1 MDAIHLEAA
10 VFADVK
16 KCRKSF
22 IVESVSSCGSRVDPE
37 GAVDSSDH
45 GDMTVADD
53 EHVELVALDELSGG
67 PVRAPRIAR
76 NVTDSD
82 ASAAEFKNRL
92 LRQKTK
98 VAAIDVSLDRRH
110 LGDLLEAFDDR
121 LLADV
126 TRVYDGVDAVIIE
139 DVDQALVEP
148 TVGIGE
154 EADGDGRF
162 THTHCPF
169 TVESSVLG

>member
-16 KCRKSF
+16 KCCISF
-22 IVESVSSCGSRVDPE
+22 VVESVSSCGSRIDPE
-37 GAVDSSDH
+37 GAVDSPDH
-45 GDMTVADD
+45 GNMTVADD
-53 EHVELVALDELSGG
+53 EHVESVALDKLSGG

-92 LRQKTK
+92 FRQKTQ

-110 LGDLLEAFDDR
+110 LGHLLEALDDR

-126 TRVYDGVDAVIIE
+126 TRVYDGVDVMIIE
-139 DVDQALVEP
+139 ELDEALVEP

-154 EADGDGRF
+154 ESDGDGRF
-162 THTHCPF
+162 THAHSPF